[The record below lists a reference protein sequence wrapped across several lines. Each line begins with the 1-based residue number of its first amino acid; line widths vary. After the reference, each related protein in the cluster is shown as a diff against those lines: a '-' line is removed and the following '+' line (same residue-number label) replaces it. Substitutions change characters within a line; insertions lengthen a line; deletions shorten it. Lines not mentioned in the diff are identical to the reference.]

1 MQQQHRNR
9 CPKKTKKKKQ
19 IKKNNKT
26 KQKKNKT
33 ELSRFKAAIF
43 NCFEKSNQ
51 MKIELSDNEASA
63 EVMP

>member
-1 MQQQHRNR
+1 MPQKNQK
-9 CPKKTKKKKQ
+9 KKTNE
-19 IKKNNKT
+19 KNNKT

>member
-1 MQQQHRNR
+1 MPQKNQ
-9 CPKKTKKKKQ
+9 KKKNQ
-19 IKKNNKT
+19 IKKTT
-26 KQKKNKT
+26 KQNKNKT